1 MVSDAN
7 KGVSSIEYNYLNLP
21 TKVTVTGVNAGTIDY
36 VYDADGAKL
45 RKTTSTGLQ
54 VDYAGGY
61 VYNNGVLQFFP
72 HPEGYVTPDGTGG
85 YDYVYQYKDHL
96 GNVRLSYSDADLNGA
111 IDPSTEII
119 EESNYY
125 PFGLKQKGYN
135 NVITS
140 TNPAQNYKFNQGTS
154 GKNFQGKEGKS
165 FKVERQLD
173 LGLNVD
179 MTKFRMYD
187 YALGRF
193 TSIDPLADANPQESW
208 TPYQYA
214 YNSPIQYND
223 PYGDCPWCIGALV
236 GALVDVAIQTVE
248 ISLDD
253 SKTIDDF
260 SFASVGVSAL
270 AGATGVGLATK
281 LKKVGTIGKLGNVV
295 K

>member
-1 MVSDAN
+1 M
-7 KGVSSIEYNYLNLP
+7 
-21 TKVTVTGVNAGTIDY
+21 
-36 VYDADGAKL
+36 
-45 RKTTSTGLQ
+45 
-54 VDYAGGY
+54 
-61 VYNNGVLQFFP
+61 
-72 HPEGYVTPDGTGG
+72 
-85 YDYVYQYKDHL
+85 
-96 GNVRLSYSDADLNGA
+96 
-111 IDPSTEII
+111 
-119 EESNYY
+119 
-125 PFGLKQKGYN
+125 
-135 NVITS
+135 ITS

-193 TSIDPLADANPQESW
+193 TSIDPLADASPQESW

-281 LKKVGTIGKLGNVV
+281 LKKVGTIGKLAVEVASDAAASAGTQLAKDGEVDLGDVAIDVIGGQTAGKFAGDFAESKFLKSNKGKRLQEGVNQQKNAKRGKSNTISKSKADV
-295 K
+295 KAAENKLTRAAAARGVGASTAASGAASTGVTEATKKLEDDKKE